1 MRRLQR
7 IFCFGLVIAMLFS
20 GAAALAEDT
29 KTLFAQAAAEL
40 LSPLAEA
47 LQTGTYTLRTGET
60 AYVPGVSPEI
70 TPYDERES
78 LVLPAVNGSF
88 ETSDPSVVTV
98 DAKGLMRAVAPGA
111 ATVTYRSTAGDEQCA
126 VTVSDTALPESIK
139 AFVYVARREYYQNAR
154 ARLPKYNQYTK
165 WYYGKKK
172 EVGWCAVFTIWCAN
186 ASGNNPIDETEAPNV
201 ADGATVYFREGQV
214 GNQYD
219 AFQSL
224 GRFVGI
230 PRPGYLVMYGEMNNS
245 YRTTHI
251 GIVVDVQDRGDG
263 VYQVSTVEGN
273 MSNTVKSYTYLY
285 DSNKDNH
292 TVGVETGVKLQKNM
306 SVLPEEE
313 QTDVLT
319 QYKLHTTHW
328 CVFGF
333 CASWQ

>member
-1 MRRLQR
+1 
-7 IFCFGLVIAMLFS
+7 
-20 GAAALAEDT
+20 
-29 KTLFAQAAAEL
+29 
-40 LSPLAEA
+40 
-47 LQTGTYTLRTGET
+47 
-60 AYVPGVSPEI
+60 
-70 TPYDERES
+70 
-78 LVLPAVNGSF
+78 
-88 ETSDPSVVTV
+88 
-98 DAKGLMRAVAPGA
+98 
-111 ATVTYRSTAGDEQCA
+111 
-126 VTVSDTALPESIK
+126 
-139 AFVYVARREYYQNAR
+139 
-154 ARLPKYNQYTK
+154 
-165 WYYGKKK
+165 
-172 EVGWCAVFTIWCAN
+172 
-186 ASGNNPIDETEAPNV
+186 
-201 ADGATVYFREGQV
+201 VYFREGQV

-230 PRPGYLVMYGEMNNS
+230 PRPGYLVIYGELNNG

-263 VYQVSTVEGN
+263 IYQVSTVEGN

-292 TVGVETGVKLQKNM
+292 TVGVETGLKLQKNM

-313 QTDVLT
+313 QTDPLT